1 MMSLN
6 YSAEMQVETVRN
18 YIGNGSSGGI
28 LELV

>member
-1 MMSLN
+1 MMSLI
-6 YSAEMQVETVRN
+6 YSAEMQVGTERN